1 MATPPDTTSP
11 LPATTEKC
19 TATIRETG
27 ERCTRWPIRGGTVCM
42 AHGGA
47 APQVRDAANRRL
59 QRDQMRVDLGQLMAE
74 LEVSAA
80 GRGPTEILLDVV
92 YRAHAMVQ
100 VIGAQ
105 LGGVG
110 DDLTRLD
117 RYQQAQPHVLFD
129 MYDRALDRAGRVSKM
144 ALDAGV
150 AERLVQVEQEKGRLL
165 ADVIRAIFADPEL
178 GLTDAQRAVSGAVA
192 GRHLRA
198 LTAG

>member
-11 LPATTEKC
+11 LPDPGEKC
-19 TATIRETG
+19 TSTCSTTG
-27 ERCTRWPIRGGTVCM
+27 ERCTNWPIRGGKVCM
-42 AHGGA
+42 MHGGA

-74 LEVSAA
+74 LEVTAA
-80 GRGPTEILLDVV
+80 GRGPTEILLDIV

-110 DDLTRLD
+110 DDLTRKD

-129 MYDRALDRAGRVSKM
+129 MYDRALDRAGRASKM

-165 ADVIRAIFADPEL
+165 ADVIRAIFADPQL